1 MHLYPKKFRFLGQI
15 QQFSWLR
22 SIPLT
27 KHPVA
32 VSVHTHTIH
41 VWYIYLHLV
50 VFNGKEKQVNVGKY
64 TIHGC
69 YGIKHSN
76 DFCYDIDYI
85 NSLAGYLSINR
96 ICDPISGTIIEGT
109 SEKDPQNHF
118 ELRRFIGI
126 PY

>member
-1 MHLYPKKFRFLGQI
+1 MAAVNSKKKVQVMDETSCSRFSSYPYESMYGIFTYIWL
-15 QQFSWLR
+15 FSMV
-22 SIPLT
+22 
-27 KHPVA
+27 K
-32 VSVHTHTIH
+32 
-41 VWYIYLHLV
+41 
-50 VFNGKEKQVNVGKY
+50 KQVNVGKY

-69 YGIKHSN
+69 YGIKHCN

-96 ICDPISGTIIEGT
+96 VCDPTSGTIIEGT

-118 ELRRFIGI
+118 ELLRFIGI